1 MGLWIKA
8 GATPQQTILAAT
20 RNAAELCGLGGQLGT
35 VEPGKLADLIVVGS
49 NPMEGVESLRD
60 LRLVLKEGS
69 VVTDNR

>member
-8 GATPQQTILAAT
+8 GATPQQAILAAT
-20 RNAAELCGLGGQLGT
+20 KNAAELCGLGDQLGT
-35 VEPGKLADLIVVGS
+35 VEPGKLADLIVVGG
-49 NPMEGVESLRD
+49 NPLKEIESLRD